1 MEIAVSSTTD
11 GGHAMVQAG
20 DLDLLESQLQDERK
34 KVDVATHNFSVRE
47 IVRMVL
53 DEELN
58 VAPAYQRKFRWD
70 EARESLF
77 IESIFLGLPIPPLF
91 VATNVGFQ
99 WEIVDGLQRV
109 STLVHYMAMTSEDL
123 AFTNKEQPLAL
134 SGLEKLSQ
142 LNGSSF
148 SVLPKNLQVYFGRQP
163 LQVISLTDKS
173 DLQVRFDVFE
183 RLNKG
188 AIPLSPQEVRACV
201 YGGRFNDF
209 VDELSRISE
218 FSGLLKLQEK
228 NKHDGTASEQVLK
241 FFAYKNFRESFD
253 GKVERFLNRYM
264 LSVANGFDYAGE
276 RQSFI
281 NAASKLHEICGQAP
295 FLRSGHAL
303 TPLVQFE
310 ACIVAIAELQRDGIE
325 IVTPEPDWLTDEE
338 LRTSSTRGSNTNS
351 MLRRRLDRAKVL
363 LSGRA

>member
-1 MEIAVSSTTD
+1 MA
-11 GGHAMVQAG
+11 A
-20 DLDLLESQLQDERK
+20 
-34 KVDVATHNFSVRE
+34 
-47 IVRMVL
+47 
-53 DEELN
+53 
-58 VAPAYQRKFRWD
+58 AP
-70 EARESLF
+70 
-77 IESIFLGLPIPPLF
+77 
-91 VATNVGFQ
+91 
-99 WEIVDGLQRV
+99 
-109 STLVHYMAMTSEDL
+109 EDL
-123 AFTNKEQPLAL
+123 SFTNKTQPLKL
-134 SGLEKLSQ
+134 GGLEKLSQ
-142 LNGSSF
+142 LNGTLYDH
-148 SVLPKNLQVYFGRQP
+148 LPRNLQVYFGRQP

-209 VDELSRISE
+209 VDELSRVGE
-218 FSGLLKLQEK
+218 FEDLLKLQEK

-264 LSVANGFDYAGE
+264 EKVEKEFDYASE
-276 RQSFI
+276 QRTF
-281 NAASKLHEICGQAP
+281 NEAVRKLHEICDGGP
-295 FLRSGHAL
+295 FLRAGHSL

-310 ACIVAIAELQRDGIE
+310 ACLVAIAELQTSGIE
-325 IVTPEPDWLTDEE
+325 VVNPAVDWLSDEE
-338 LRTSSTRGSNTNS
+338 LKTSSTRGSNTNS